1 MGVYMNNNNEYENL
15 IKNTNTKEELEKLKN
30 ELEQQKL
37 LKPETEMNSSTTSTS
52 NEKAK
57 VPTLSKPGIPKFM
70 VSNEDDGYSNIVLLS
85 IALIIIGIIVFMI
98 IFA

>member
-1 MGVYMNNNNEYENL
+1 MGVYMSNNNEYENL

-37 LKPETEMNSSTTSTS
+37 SKSETEINSSTS

-57 VPTLSKPGIPKFM
+57 VPTLSRPGVPKFLI
-70 VSNEDDGYSNIVLLS
+70 SNEDDGYSNIVLLS
-85 IALIIIGIIVFMI
+85 IALIIIGIIVLMI